1 MKKVCILRI
10 LCITSAVCSV
20 ACFSQKKTSG
30 ISSRFIGHRSFVMND
45 GSSPSSSSSSEL
57 NGAILPMKIAIES
70 GFQVGKSIAW
80 GVLQQ
85 DVVPGDVPTEE
96 EQQRLIEQ
104 STKELTNIGSI
115 ERDRRRKAGFVGL
128 AFTTLLYAALV
139 ITHASSIT
147 RMSAIAFPVFLTNGY
162 LKSAQEGL

>member
-1 MKKVCILRI
+1 MKED
-10 LCITSAVCSV
+10 
-20 ACFSQKKTSG
+20 
-30 ISSRFIGHRSFVMND
+30 SSP
-45 GSSPSSSSSSEL
+45 SPSSSAKL

-85 DVVPGDVPTEE
+85 DVVPGDVPTKE

-104 STKELTNIGSI
+104 STKELTNIGSA

-139 ITHASSIT
+139 ITHASSVT

>member
-1 MKKVCILRI
+1 MKKGCFLQIFCV
-10 LCITSAVCSV
+10 TSAVCSV
-20 ACFSQKKTSG
+20 ACFSQKKTSS
-30 ISSRFIGHRSFVMND
+30 ISSRFIGHRSFAMKD
-45 GSSPSSSSSSEL
+45 DSPPSSSSSSEL

-96 EQQRLIEQ
+96 EQQYLIEQ